1 MNDIS
6 TSHTRA
12 RASISF
18 RLALGLLACIA
29 LQPALAV
36 TDAALQARIE
46 LQVQH
51 EPRLDGTEVQI
62 ITDDGNVVLA
72 GQVRLLSQKMLYEQ
86 IAWQTGGTIDVDS
99 EIRVVPSTP
108 VSDLQLEKAIQALIQ
123 QHERFR
129 GIEVAVKDGIATAH
143 GAFESASDVLF
154 LKWRIA
160 EIEGVIHILV
170 ESQFM
175 AQRLT
180 R

>member
-18 RLALGLLACIA
+18 RQALGLLACIA

-36 TDAALQARIE
+36 TDAVQARIE
-46 LQVQH
+46 FQVQH

-62 ITDDGNVVLA
+62 ITDDGNLVLA

-129 GIEVAVKDGIATAH
+129 GIEVSVKDGIATAH